1 MRKIVYLLL
10 FLVPFFSNC
19 WAQADGAQQQ
29 TSTPEL
35 AAQPK
40 NEAAVPEKPKFD
52 ARLKVVEALTSKTE
66 LALGFS
72 DLQCDEDG
80 NIYLGVE
87 YGGGSTSIRKMNS
100 AGELV
105 ARFEPYGVSEVQVL
119 GAGSYAISSDGNLYT
134 WVGNQ
139 KDGFFYILAFAS
151 DGHFKSKT
159 KLDPGVPWI
168 PASLAAFQNGNFL
181 MTGQVGDGNPRSPM
195 VPFTAIF
202 RADGKLL
209 KQISLEDDG
218 EIYDLT
224 KARDPKLTSVAVPA
238 SNRAVAWGRAEA
250 AKDGNVYVMRW
261 MSPALIYAI
270 SGGGAVVRK
279 FSVDPGDKALMPV
292 MMHVSGGRIA
302 VLFRNEATREQSV
315 KVVNLEGEEIA
326 NYDASPHDE
335 KMAIGAAFAC
345 YFAKQTRFIFLAS
358 DDDRRIMLRAFE
370 PK

>member
-1 MRKIVYLLL
+1 
-10 FLVPFFSNC
+10 
-19 WAQADGAQQQ
+19 
-29 TSTPEL
+29 
-35 AAQPK
+35 
-40 NEAAVPEKPKFD
+40 
-52 ARLKVVEALTSKTE
+52 
-66 LALGFS
+66 
-72 DLQCDEDG
+72 
-80 NIYLGVE
+80 
-87 YGGGSTSIRKMNS
+87 
-100 AGELV
+100 
-105 ARFEPYGVSEVQVL
+105 
-119 GAGSYAISSDGNLYT
+119 
-134 WVGNQ
+134 
-139 KDGFFYILAFAS
+139 
-151 DGHFKSKT
+151 
-159 KLDPGVPWI
+159 
-168 PASLAAFQNGNFL
+168 
-181 MTGQVGDGNPRSPM
+181 
-195 VPFTAIF
+195 
-202 RADGKLL
+202 LL